1 MGGNVDESP
10 KPSGLS
16 HPIPTVGTV
25 ARMTTFRFTAQP
37 DAEGAA
43 AFRRHMGA
51 RRFAYNQCR
60 RAVVAALAA
69 KRIDPATAVPWS
81 GYSLINWFNAWKKT
95 EAAGRRFAVDAQGC
109 AELVDVGLSWRGE
122 VCAQVFEE
130 AAVDLGRA
138 LAAFSASKKGER
150 KGARVG
156 FPRVKKKARAPGTFR
171 LRNRVSASGTPSIRP
186 GEAGARSLTLPF
198 IGIVAVR
205 ENTRALRRLLRPD
218 ASGSPRAR
226 ICAAS
231 VREHR
236 GRFVITIGVEAPDLH
251 PERRHGERR
260 SPDGFVGIDR
270 GLRSY
275 VVSATAHGTEVAK
288 VSAPRPLERS
298 VGSLR
303 RASRTLSR
311 RQLGSQNRKKARVRL
326 QLIHAQVADQRRDFC
341 HRLSSALV
349 KTHDALCLEDLAVA
363 NLVRNKRLARQI
375 ADASWG
381 RFSEMV
387 SYKAD
392 WYGSELCV
400 APRFFPSTKTCSAC
414 GWLWSDMSLKDRT
427 FICATCALVIDRD
440 LNAAINLAAWANA
453 ERVSASQ
460 APDPQA
466 GGRVDNACG
475 ESGAGHQIP
484 GGETALATARVSA
497 GKEAG
502 TDSVLASPL

>member
-1 MGGNVDESP
+1 
-10 KPSGLS
+10 
-16 HPIPTVGTV
+16 
-25 ARMTTFRFTAQP
+25 MTTFRFTAEP

-43 AFRRHMGA
+43 AFRRHVGA
-51 RRFAYNQCR
+51 RRFAYNECR
-60 RAVVAALAA
+60 RAVVTALAV
-69 KRIDPATAVPWS
+69 KQIDPGATVPWS

-95 EAAGRRFAVDAQGC
+95 EEAGRRFAVDAQGC
-109 AELVDVGLSWRGE
+109 AELVDVGLPWRKE

-156 FPRVKKKARAPGTFR
+156 FPRVKKKGQAPGTFR
-171 LRNRVSASGTPSIRP
+171 LRSKLSPSSTPSIRL
-186 GEAGARSLTLPF
+186 GEAGARSVTLPF
-198 IGIVAVR
+198 IGTVALR
-205 ENTRALRRLLRPD
+205 EDTRALRRLLRAD
-218 ASGSPRAR
+218 ATGSPRAR
-226 ICAAS
+226 ICPAT
-231 VREHR
+231 VTEHR
-236 GRFVITIGVEAPDLH
+236 GRFVIALSVEAPDLH
-251 PERRHGERR
+251 PRRRHGPGRN
-260 SPDGFVGIDR
+260 PQGFIGIDR
-270 GLRSY
+270 GLHAY
-275 VVSATAHGTEVAK
+275 VVAASAEGKEVAR
-288 VSAPRPLERS
+288 VSAPQPMARS
-298 VGSLR
+298 LGALR
-303 RASRTLSR
+303 RGSRELSR

-326 QLIHAQVADQRRDFC
+326 QLIHAKVADQRRDFC
-341 HRLSSALV
+341 HRLSNELV

-363 NLVRNKRLARQI
+363 NMVHNRRLARPI

-381 RFSEMV
+381 RFAQMI
-387 SYKAD
+387 SYKAE
-392 WYGSELCV
+392 WFGSELCV
-400 APRFFPSTKTCSAC
+400 APRFYPSTKTCSAC
-414 GWLWSDMSLKDRT
+414 GWLWRDMALKDRT
-427 FICATCALVIDRD
+427 FLCASCGLVIDRD

-484 GGETALATARVSA
+484 GGETAPAIARVRA

>member
-1 MGGNVDESP
+1 MVRA
-10 KPSGLS
+10 
-16 HPIPTVGTV
+16 V
-25 ARMTTFRFTAQP
+25 ARVTTFRFTAEP

-43 AFRRHMGA
+43 AFCRHMGA
-51 RRFAYNQCR
+51 RRFAYNECR

-81 GYSLINWFNAWKKT
+81 GFSLINWFNTWKKS
-95 EAAGRRFAVDAQGC
+95 EAEGRCFAVDAQGC
-109 AELVDVGLSWRGE
+109 AELVDVGLSWRAE

-156 FPRVKKKARAPGTFR
+156 FPRPKKKGRAPGTFR
-171 LRNRVSASGTPSIRP
+171 LRNKVSPSGTPSIRL

-198 IGIVAVR
+198 IGTVALR
-205 ENTRALRRLLRPD
+205 EDTRALRRLLRPD
-218 ASGSPRAR
+218 ATGSPRAR
-226 ICAAS
+226 IFAAT

-236 GRFVITIGVEAPDLH
+236 GRFVITISVEAPDLH
-251 PERRHGERR
+251 PERRHGPGL
-260 SPDGFVGIDR
+260 SQQGFVGIDR

-275 VVSATAHGTEVAK
+275 VVAASADGKEVAK

-298 VGSLR
+298 LGALR

-311 RQLGSQNRKKARVRL
+311 RQPGSQNRRKARVRL

-341 HRLSSALV
+341 HRLSSELV

-363 NLVRNKRLARQI
+363 NLVRNPHLARPI

-381 RFSEMV
+381 RFAQMV
-387 SYKAD
+387 SYKAE
-392 WYGSELCV
+392 WFGSELCL
-400 APRFFPSTKTCSAC
+400 APRIFPSTKTCSAC
-414 GWLWSDMSLKDRT
+414 GWLWSDMALKDRT
-427 FICATCALVIDRD
+427 FICAACGLVSDRD

-453 ERVSASQ
+453 EQISASR

-475 ESGAGHQIP
+475 GSGADHQIP
-484 GGETALATARVSA
+484 GGETALATVRVSV

-502 TDSVLASPL
+502 TGSVLASPL

>member
-1 MGGNVDESP
+1 
-10 KPSGLS
+10 
-16 HPIPTVGTV
+16 V
-25 ARMTTFRFTAQP
+25 ARITTFRFTTEP

-51 RRFAYNQCR
+51 RRFAYNECR

-69 KRIDPATAVPWS
+69 KRVDPGTVVPWS
-81 GYSLINWFNAWKKT
+81 GFSLINWFNAWKKT
-95 EAAGRRFAVDAQGC
+95 ETAGRRFAVDSQGC
-109 AELVDVGLSWRGE
+109 AELVDVGLLWRGE

-138 LAAFSASKKGER
+138 LAAFSASKKGQR

-156 FPRVKKKARAPGTFR
+156 FPRAKKKGRAPGTFR
-171 LRNRVSASGTPSIRP
+171 LRNKVSPSGTPSIRL

-198 IGIVAVR
+198 VGIVALR
-205 ENTRALRRLLRPD
+205 EDTRALRRLLRLD
-218 ASGSPRAR
+218 AAGSPRAR
-226 ICAAS
+226 ICAAT
-231 VREHR
+231 VTEHR
-236 GRFVITIGVEAPDLH
+236 GRFVITITVEAPDFH
-251 PERRHGERR
+251 PQRRHGPGR
-260 SPDGFVGIDR
+260 SPEGFVGIDR
-270 GLRSY
+270 GLRAY
-275 VVSATAHGTEVAK
+275 VVAATADGKEVVN

-298 VGSLR
+298 LGSLR

-311 RQLGSQNRKKARVRL
+311 RQPGSQNRRKARVRL

-341 HRLSSALV
+341 HRLSSELV

-363 NLVRNKRLARQI
+363 NLVRNKRLARPI

-381 RFSEMV
+381 HFAQMV
-387 SYKAD
+387 SYKAE
-392 WYGSELCV
+392 WFGSDLCV

-414 GWLWSDMSLKDRT
+414 GWLWSDMALKDRT
-427 FICATCALVIDRD
+427 FICATCALVADRD

-453 ERVSASQ
+453 EHDSASQ

-466 GGRVDNACG
+466 GGRVINACG
-475 ESGAGHQIP
+475 GSSAGHQIP
-484 GGETALATARVSA
+484 GGETALARVRVSA

-502 TDSVLASPL
+502 TGSVLASPD